1 MQVSQSDEEED
12 LEALRLAA
20 LQSLKKNAA
29 PPSQTPTS
37 RGYANHRR
45 FRQGHSYGQSGR
57 FQSNRVVSGT
67 HTFFSKSRKYIVY
80 LGATL

>member
-20 LQSLKKNAA
+20 LQSLKKNVA
-29 PPSQTPTS
+29 PPSQSPTS
-37 RGYANHRR
+37 RGYANNNRR

-57 FQSNRVVSGT
+57 FQSNRVVSELLLSLVKVSVT
-67 HTFFSKSRKYIVY
+67 DK
-80 LGATL
+80 